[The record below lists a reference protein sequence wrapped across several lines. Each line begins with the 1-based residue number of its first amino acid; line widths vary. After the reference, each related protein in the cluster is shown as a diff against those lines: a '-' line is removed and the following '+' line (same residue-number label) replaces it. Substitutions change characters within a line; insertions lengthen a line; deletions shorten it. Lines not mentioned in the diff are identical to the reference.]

1 MNIWKDINRKRV
13 SPEQFVAVVEISK
26 GSKKKYEMDK
36 ETGMLILDRILYT
49 STHYPANYG
58 FIPLT
63 YAEDNDPL
71 DVLILCSEPL
81 APLSLV
87 RCRPIGMLTMTDNGS
102 RDEKVIAVAVDD
114 PNYNMYNSIEQLP
127 SHIFE
132 EMEHFFTVYKQL
144 EGKATAV
151 NSLDNREVAEQ
162 TIRSCMAEFIR
173 HIEQG

>member
-1 MNIWKDINRKRV
+1 MNIWKDINPKRI
-13 SPEQFVAVVEISK
+13 SPEEFVAVVEISK

-71 DVLILCSEPL
+71 DVLILCSESR
-81 APLSLV
+81 APMSLV
-87 RCRPIGMLTMTDNGS
+87 RCRPIGMLTMIDSGS
-102 RDEKVIAVAVDD
+102 RDEKIIAVAIND
-114 PNYNMYNSIEQLP
+114 PNYSGYTSLEELP
-127 SHIFE
+127 RHLFD

-144 EGKATAV
+144 EGKSTAV
-151 NSLDNREVAEQ
+151 NSLDSRETAEQ
-162 TIRSCMAEFIR
+162 TIATCMEEFKR
-173 HIEQG
+173 HIK